1 MQSFSRKKALLFTSL
16 THFANDGNFL
26 LFSILIVFFSK
37 LPGVSI
43 AFLGLN
49 AIIYTVLYGVISL
62 PIGEFADKLNNDRLL
77 LASGIA
83 LEGLA
88 AFFFGFGFIYAG
100 NYIIFVVLGSIALG
114 SGQAFYHPIGA
125 SVLSFVYESK
135 DLGKILGIN
144 GAFGSLGRALM
155 PSVITFLLLFFG
167 SFKGMEA
174 IAVYVWVL
182 SMIIYFGMSGFTRP
196 YKKHEKIRKKKYLPK
211 GIKRNLYSALIP
223 IFLKGAFIMGTVTF
237 IAEYLDKITGSVAF
251 TGIILTISFIPAI
264 LGQPLFGYITTI
276 KGGRFTIALTS
287 VFSLLAFILF
297 LATANL
303 IILTFA
309 YAVLAFLVFTGFSV
323 LLDYTYQ
330 LVPKEY
336 YSTAYSLVWGA
347 GNILG
352 GAFGIALMTY
362 FLTFT
367 GIITAM
373 YYMAIV
379 LFISMVFLPLLPK
392 PRKSKLLT

>member
-88 AFFFGFGFIYAG
+88 AFFFGFGFIYTG